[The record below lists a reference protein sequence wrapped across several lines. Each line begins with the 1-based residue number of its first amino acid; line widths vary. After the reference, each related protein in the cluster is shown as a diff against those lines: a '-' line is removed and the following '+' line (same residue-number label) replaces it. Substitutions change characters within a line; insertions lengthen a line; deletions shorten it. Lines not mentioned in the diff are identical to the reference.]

1 MKKQRQ
7 LWINLYYAK
16 PSYSEKVKFC
26 YKDTG
31 SSTVTVYLKTDDI
44 DKYIAEDVET
54 RFDT

>member
-26 YKDTG
+26 YEDTG
-31 SSTVTVYLKTDDI
+31 SSTVTVYIKTDDI